1 MEKVTK
7 KDIFNTLKDV
17 NVTSLISKKNN
28 LDYLPWA
35 NAWAL
40 IMEHFPNSDYKI
52 KEFPEY
58 MLNKQTGMWQAT
70 GRDVDYRKTPAG
82 VEVEVELIIEGNS
95 FIQKL
100 YVMDNRMR
108 VVQEPTY
115 VQINKTQMRCL
126 VKAAAMA
133 GLGLNLYQGEDLPT
147 GDLLQKNGLTKEQ
160 EMHNAELKR
169 NKAAFMQML
178 SMIAQR
184 QKTSVKELGG
194 EVEQEVS
201 KTYGDDLSQLDKY
214 KNGIEVLKGMV
225 KKCTEN

>member
-1 MEKVTK
+1 
-7 KDIFNTLKDV
+7 
-17 NVTSLISKKNN
+17 
-28 LDYLPWA
+28 
-35 NAWAL
+35 
-40 IMEHFPNSDYKI
+40 
-52 KEFPEY
+52 
-58 MLNKQTGMWQAT
+58 
-70 GRDVDYRKTPAG
+70 
-82 VEVEVELIIEGNS
+82 
-95 FIQKL
+95 
-100 YVMDNRMR
+100 MDNRMR

-115 VQINKTQMRCL
+115 VQINNTQMRCL

-184 QKTSVKELGG
+184 QKMSVKELGE
-194 EVEQEVS
+194 EVEQEVN
-201 KTYGDDLSQLDKY
+201 KTYGDNLSQLDKY